1 MPSRAHVTIAG
12 RVQGVGFRY
21 ALVERAQ
28 SRGVSGWVRNT
39 AAGTVEAVLE
49 GEPDA
54 VDALLAWCRRGPGAA
69 RVEDVT
75 VEMEAPVG
83 ERGFRVC

>member
-1 MPSRAHVTIAG
+1 
-12 RVQGVGFRY
+12 
-21 ALVERAQ
+21 
-28 SRGVSGWVRNT
+28 VRNN
-39 AAGTVEAVLE
+39 ADGTVEAVVE
-49 GEPDA
+49 GPPDA
-54 VDALLAWCRRGPGAA
+54 VETLLAWCRRGPGAA

>member
-1 MPSRAHVTIAG
+1 VTISG

-21 ALVERAQ
+21 SLVERAR
-28 SRGVSGWVRNT
+28 SRGLAGWVRNN
-39 AAGTVEAVLE
+39 ADGTVEAVLE
-49 GEPDA
+49 GPPDA
-54 VDALLAWCRRGPGAA
+54 VEALLAWCRRGPGAA